1 MENIRSE
8 VRKWIETIE
17 DYDLIEVWNKVSEHI
32 AVCKMDSLDD
42 LLEDRRIK
50 EIIEIIDN
58 CESNFNIYDEY
69 VALDK
74 VNDCLISANSIFDLI
89 NEEYLIKYIV
99 DTKKDFDFQALKDIL
114 NPYGLK
120 EDDDGFYYQTE
131 KRKYRITEN
140 KTTNGKNTD
149 IYCVFTEASSILE
162 ENTLQSERF
171 CGWFYSENVAENED
185 YIKGIVKGYEAKES
199 EV

>member
-8 VRKWIETIE
+8 IRKWIETIE
-17 DYDLIEVWNKVSEHI
+17 DYDLIEVWNKASDHI
-32 AVCKMDSLDD
+32 TLCKMDSFDD
-42 LLEDRRIK
+42 LFENRKIK
-50 EIIEIIDN
+50 EVIKIIN
-58 CESNFNIYDEY
+58 NHESKFNINDNY

-74 VNDCLISANSIFDLI
+74 TFNCLTTSNDIFDLI
-89 NEEYLIKYIV
+89 NEAYLIGYIAT
-99 DTKKDFDFQALKDIL
+99 TKEDFGFQVLKDIL

-120 EDDDGFYYQTE
+120 EDNDGFYYQTE

-140 KTTNGKNTD
+140 KTTNGKNID
-149 IYCVFTEASSILE
+149 IYCVFTEASILN

-185 YIKGIVKGYEAKES
+185 YIKSIVKGYEARET